1 MSLPFVSLSL
11 EDHGD
16 AHTGGKTRDERQR
29 DSYLKKRLEGLRKA
43 NAKAAKEKEAVRKQE
58 EQAAKKVLKQKE
70 AVQKQEEQAAKKL
83 LKQLDPPSRR
93 SKPRKEKAIPTPSP
107 APASVPDLFVESD
120 EDEDRRPVAGAGEAS
135 QPPPVEE
142 ADNGYDSWGGWTDD
156 DEEEAPREVG
166 PFARAFLEAKA
177 KKEKEDKEAELR
189 RKVEKAREA
198 QRQQEREAQRQL
210 ERQARQND
218 KLPDRDDE
226 LERMLDMF
234 NRAKP
239 AP

>member
-1 MSLPFVSLSL
+1 MSLPLVSLSL
-11 EDHGD
+11 EDHGG

-29 DSYLKKRLEGLRKA
+29 DSSIKKRLEGLRKA

-58 EQAAKKVLKQKE
+58 EEAAKKI
-70 AVQKQEEQAAKKL
+70 

-93 SKPRKEKAIPTPSP
+93 SKARKEKAIPTPSL
-107 APASVPDLFVESD
+107 APASVPDPFVESD
-120 EDEDRRPVAGAGEAS
+120 EDEDRRPVAGEGDAS

-177 KKEKEDKEAELR
+177 KKEREDKEAELR

-198 QRQQEREAQRQL
+198 KRQQEREAKRQLEREAQRQL

-218 KLPDRDDE
+218 KLPERDDE
-226 LERMLDMF
+226 LERVLDMF

>member
-1 MSLPFVSLSL
+1 MEMSLPLVSLSL
-11 EDHGD
+11 EDHGG
-16 AHTGGKTRDERQR
+16 AHTGGKTRDELKR
-29 DSYLKKRLEGLRKA
+29 DSSIKKRLEGLRKA

-58 EQAAKKVLKQKE
+58 EEAAKKI
-70 AVQKQEEQAAKKL
+70 

-93 SKPRKEKAIPTPSP
+93 SKGRKEKAIPTPSP
-107 APASVPDLFVESD
+107 APASVPDPFVESD

-177 KKEKEDKEAELR
+177 KKEREDKEAELR
-189 RKVEKAREA
+189 RKVEKAREAKRQQEREA

-218 KLPDRDDE
+218 KLPERDDE
-226 LERMLDMF
+226 LERVLDMF